1 MKQLEIINKLNQLD
15 VFGQLTETTK
25 MYEQYECDNDNYLI
39 ERKSRQREY
48 NPWLIEK
55 YKYDKNYTQATK
67 DKKLFIYVT
76 EYKTRIIAWNI
87 TDLTI
92 NGYPFNWEP
101 SKQPETTEFYL
112 QEPIPKRVGYLLEQ
126 FGKILR

>member
-15 VFGQLTETTK
+15 VFGQLSETTNI
-25 MYEQYECDNDNYLI
+25 YEHYDCYNDNYLI
-39 ERKSRQREY
+39 EIKSSQREY

-55 YKYDKNYTQATK
+55 YKYYKNYTQATK

-92 NGYPFNWEP
+92 NGYNFNWETRQ
-101 SKQPETTEFYL
+101 QPKTTEFYP